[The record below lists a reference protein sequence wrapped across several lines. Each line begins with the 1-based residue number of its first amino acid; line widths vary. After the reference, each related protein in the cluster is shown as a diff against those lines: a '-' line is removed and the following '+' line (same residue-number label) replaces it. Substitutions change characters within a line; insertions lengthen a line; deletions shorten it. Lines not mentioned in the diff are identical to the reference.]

1 MPESELLRE
10 LHTNLWGSLRHIFN
24 TDRVLLAVLYATN
37 FAGFVVL
44 SNYSQHHPA
53 TTAVTIV
60 AIVLLNAL
68 MLLSLNNSKR
78 EVLSVIRTLI
88 EMYKDGGLGKYFDDS
103 KLEYYRHRYALWSFL
118 VPTLAGVA
126 IVLGL
131 VIGRGQ

>member
-1 MPESELLRE
+1 
-10 LHTNLWGSLRHIFN
+10 
-24 TDRVLLAVLYATN
+24 
-37 FAGFVVL
+37 
-44 SNYSQHHPA
+44 
-53 TTAVTIV
+53 
-60 AIVLLNAL
+60 